1 MDTSIIFSL
10 RLSLQVAFV
19 ATVFVFFFG
28 VCIAYL
34 LARRSF
40 RGKEFLD
47 MIFTLPLVL
56 PPTVIGY
63 YLIVLFGRNG
73 LIGRYVYD
81 WTGWSVMFTWYAAVI
96 ASFVVALPL
105 KIGRAHV

>member
-1 MDTSIIFSL
+1 MDNSIIFSL
-10 RLSLQVAFV
+10 RLSLQVASV
-19 ATVFVFFFG
+19 ATVFVAIIG
-28 VCIAYL
+28 VCIAYF

-40 RGKEFLD
+40 QGKEFLD

-73 LIGRYVYD
+73 LIGRSVYD
-81 WTGWSVMFTWYAAVI
+81 RTGWSVMFTWYAAVI
-96 ASFVVALPL
+96 ASFVV
-105 KIGRAHV
+105 